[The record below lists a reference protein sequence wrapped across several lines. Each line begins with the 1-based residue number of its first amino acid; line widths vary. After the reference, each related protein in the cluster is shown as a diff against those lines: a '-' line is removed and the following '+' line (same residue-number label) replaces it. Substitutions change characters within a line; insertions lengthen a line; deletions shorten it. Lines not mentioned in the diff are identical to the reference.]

1 VAARRVIAG
10 EPGTAWVNTTSRVAY
25 QFRCSFQNSCARC
38 IQYAGQISDVYWPV
52 PLHRGCQCEVLLVLP
67 GHAAHPFVDYA
78 AEVARLGPVER
89 RRVMGKSSYA
99 LVQSGAVE
107 WTDVVTP
114 TRIRPFAEVV
124 ERAGLTERDL
134 TRAGVVPRQA
144 RQAHEA
150 IRARATVVPSP
161 SAKPK
166 PTPVP
171 VAAVPPAEPPTA
183 GLIRAEIEAAHATLG
198 RPQGS
203 PTARALVNTAGLDPT
218 DPPHHA
224 AGIFV
229 TAWEELP
236 AAHRAALE
244 PHMIRAGLE
253 KVGEPG
259 REVTFTGRLMKGAG
273 AIKGDLVRVDDPG
286 WVLPARGDEGEFL
299 LRKADVTLI
308 AEGGES
314 PPPPPPRRPPG
325 AESAAVDD
333 FLSELDRR

>member
-1 VAARRVIAG
+1 
-10 EPGTAWVNTTSRVAY
+10 
-25 QFRCSFQNSCARC
+25 
-38 IQYAGQISDVYWPV
+38 
-52 PLHRGCQCEVLLVLP
+52 VLLVLP

-78 AEVARLGPVER
+78 AEVEALGPVEQ
-89 RRVMGKSSYA
+89 RRVMGKANYA
-99 LVQSGAVE
+99 LVESGAVE
-107 WTDVVTP
+107 WRDVVTR
-114 TRIRPFAEVV
+114 TRIRSLAEVV
-124 ERAGLTERDL
+124 ERAGLTEREL
-134 TRAGVVPRQA
+134 VNAGVAPRQA
-144 RQAHEA
+144 RQAWA
-150 IRARATVVPSP
+150 TLRGPAAAARPQP
-161 SAKPK
+161 RPR
-166 PTPVP
+166 PVP

-244 PHMIRAGLE
+244 PHMVRAGLE

-259 REVTFTGRLMKGAG
+259 QEVTFTGRLMKGAG
-273 AIKGDLVRVDDPG
+273 AIKGDIVRVDDPG
-286 WVLPARGDEGEFL
+286 WVLPARGQEGEFL

-314 PPPPPPRRPPG
+314 PPPPPPPPPPPRPHRPPG